1 MFEQKILRN
10 PNLIENYN
18 KCIILTYLI
27 YAHKT
32 SVRRPI
38 PIIRLHTFAIVYR
51 PTRPNIPD
59 KMYIVTAIAKNTAGV
74 RAALKIFLLSL
85 CALNCVKDSSKSYI
99 IKEKIIYNKINI

>member
-1 MFEQKILRN
+1 MILGN
-10 PNLIENYN
+10 PNRRLIENYN
-18 KCIILTYLI
+18 ILTYLI

-59 KMYIVTAIAKNTAGV
+59 EIYIVTAIAKNTAGV

-85 CALNCVKDSSKSYI
+85 CALNCVKDSSRSYI
-99 IKEKIIYNKINI
+99 VKEK